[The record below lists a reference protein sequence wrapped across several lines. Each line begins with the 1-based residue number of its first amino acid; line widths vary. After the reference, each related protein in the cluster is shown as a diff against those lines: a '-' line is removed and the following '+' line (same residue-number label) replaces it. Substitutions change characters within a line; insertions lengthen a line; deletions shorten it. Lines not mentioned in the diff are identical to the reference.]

1 MKTLSYIIGFLIT
14 VLGLY
19 NILRLGF
26 SVVENHFNLN
36 FGIDILL
43 HNNYVNYGTLIVLI
57 VLMIVETFVEHY
69 LEDRNDFS

>member
-1 MKTLSYIIGFLIT
+1 MKRLSYIIGFLIT

-26 SVVENHFNLN
+26 SLVENHFNLN

-43 HNNYVNYGTLIVLI
+43 HNNYVIYGTMIVLI
-57 VLMIVETFVEHY
+57 VLMIAEAVVEQY
-69 LEDRNDFS
+69 LEDRNDLS

>member
-1 MKTLSYIIGFLIT
+1 MKRLSYIIGFLIT

-26 SVVENHFNLN
+26 SLVENHFNLN

-43 HNNYVNYGTLIVLI
+43 HNNYVTYGTMIVLI
-57 VLMIVETFVEHY
+57 VLIIAETFVEQY
-69 LEDRNDFS
+69 LEDRNDLS